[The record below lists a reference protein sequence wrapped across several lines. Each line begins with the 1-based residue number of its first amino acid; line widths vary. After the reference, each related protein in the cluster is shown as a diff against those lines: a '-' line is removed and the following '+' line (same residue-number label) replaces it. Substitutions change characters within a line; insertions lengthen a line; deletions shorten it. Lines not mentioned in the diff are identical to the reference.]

1 MDHKPYREKHR
12 SYFSNVKTRLGQ
24 KLPGPLLAGHQLGDT
39 RGARTAQLT
48 EGRGHPITQPA
59 PQITSGTHI
68 PVIRNPQLR
77 KYYLP
82 ELMPFQ
88 DDAKNKATDLK
99 LSGEKVEY
107 TVRPEDTL
115 FSVASQFHTTPSQLV
130 SHNKLKSHTLIPG
143 QRLCI
148 PEQKPSSPPQDIPS
162 DPSDHSP
169 RMPLSPSPDSDYDKL
184 LDVEAVPMPDG
195 QLCLLA
201 LPPECSPAKK
211 EGPAIMAYLKLCCRY
226 ITDCKGVVSGV
237 LLVTP
242 HKIFF
247 DPYKSHPLVLE
258 HGCEEYLLSCSVD
271 SISSASFFSDIS
283 RVHFSTASTRMKS
296 RKKVQKPKALNLARA
311 ARAVT
316 TVPGVKNSKLPDGHV
331 DKSPPSHPSP
341 ATPDE
346 RLSSVLDRK
355 LSYEDRSGR
364 GDGPASEEKGHH
376 SAVTEKLGRADSV
389 WGGHADGLSGQNQEA
404 ESESLGAGVLS
415 SAATFCCGG
424 LEEEGRSGT
433 GPEKR
438 QGTEQHPSL
447 GTAAPGPG
455 PARQAPGRPALMFLR
470 LRLRVP
476 PRKKGLFPSEPG
488 SAKAP
493 VFKDAWFTLS
503 QESSDELYAYL
514 SHWRQDLCILEGE
527 EQEEEEDGEDEEF
540 VLVDEKEEISS
551 SEGRVAEDWEMVSMD
566 EGGGQSLIF
575 DKEPEGLTDIL
586 EQTNILELLHIREI
600 SSHLPPR
607 TVGHSW
613 QLTYSTSG
621 HGSSLKTLYR
631 KLADTESPAL
641 LVIKDF
647 HNQIFGAYVSDPLR
661 PSEAFYGTGETFLF
675 TFHPEFKCFSWTGEN
690 SFFIKG
696 DLDSF
701 AIGGGSGHFGLWVD
715 ENLYLGRSSPCSTFH
730 NCPLSKTDD
739 FRVMELE
746 VWTFC

>member
-1 MDHKPYREKHR
+1 
-12 SYFSNVKTRLGQ
+12 
-24 KLPGPLLAGHQLGDT
+24 
-39 RGARTAQLT
+39 
-48 EGRGHPITQPA
+48 
-59 PQITSGTHI
+59 
-68 PVIRNPQLR
+68 
-77 KYYLP
+77 
-82 ELMPFQ
+82 MPFQ

-283 RVHFSTASTRMKS
+283 RVHFSTASTRSVGEGAGRSGKKMSGLKWHKLEPKLRKYGNLIVTLSPYLFFSLHRMKS

-447 GTAAPGPG
+447 GTAAPARRTSRATPWCVPKPKGTETGQQPDSTRPGFFISPGPG